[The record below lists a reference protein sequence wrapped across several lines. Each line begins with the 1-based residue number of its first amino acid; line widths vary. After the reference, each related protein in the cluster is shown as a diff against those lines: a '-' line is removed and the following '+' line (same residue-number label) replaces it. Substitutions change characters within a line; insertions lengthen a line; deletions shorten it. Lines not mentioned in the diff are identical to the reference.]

1 MSPLTNSRNDDL
13 NRSSLVQTMAASG
26 RDDSVSD
33 ACASP
38 PKAGARFYAVIE
50 TTEQTNP
57 PRSSGRGRRPRD
69 SALTKEA
76 ILRAATFE
84 FCHNGLGGAR
94 VEAIAQRAKA
104 NMRLL
109 YAYFGDKN
117 GLYLAVLEH
126 VYTEIRAAEQRLNLE
141 DREPIAAM
149 CDLINFTFTFFQDH
163 QNYIALINN
172 ENLQRG
178 RNLRK
183 LRKISEL
190 TLPLVASIESILR
203 RGVAARLFRA
213 EVDPI
218 QLYVSITA
226 MSYFH
231 VSNRY
236 TLSAMFDKDL
246 GEPDWLA
253 LRREHAQDM
262 ILTWLTAPVAE
273 RRKYKQSGSRVRAD
287 RLDKAR

>member
-1 MSPLTNSRNDDL
+1 VTDLTPTTSPAR
-13 NRSSLVQTMAASG
+13 
-26 RDDSVSD
+26 
-33 ACASP
+33 
-38 PKAGARFYAVIE
+38 GA
-50 TTEQTNP
+50 T
-57 PRSSGRGRRPRD
+57 RGKRARD
-69 SALTKEA
+69 SALTKGS

-84 FCHNGLGGAR
+84 FCRNGLGGAR

-126 VYTEIRAAEQRLNLE
+126 VYSEIRAAEQALNL
-141 DREPIAAM
+141 DGLEPVAAM
-149 CDLINFTFTFFQDH
+149 RGLINFTFDFFEGH

-172 ENLQRG
+172 ENLQRA
-178 RNLRK
+178 RYLRK
-183 LRKISEL
+183 SRKIADL
-190 TLPLVASIESILR
+190 TLPLVASIESSLR
-203 RGVAARLFRA
+203 RGVAAGLFRGG
-213 EVDPI
+213 VDPI

-231 VSNRY
+231 VSNRH

-246 GEPDWLA
+246 GEANWLE

-262 ILTWLTAPVAE
+262 ILTWLTAGTKK
-273 RRKYKQSGSRVRAD
+273 R
-287 RLDKAR
+287 

>member
-1 MSPLTNSRNDDL
+1 MRIAPHAEVCPVTDMTPTTSPA
-13 NRSSLVQTMAASG
+13 RST
-26 RDDSVSD
+26 
-33 ACASP
+33 
-38 PKAGARFYAVIE
+38 
-50 TTEQTNP
+50 
-57 PRSSGRGRRPRD
+57 RGKRARD
-69 SALTKEA
+69 SALTKES

-84 FCHNGLGGAR
+84 FCRNGLGGAR

-109 YAYFGDKN
+109 YAYFGDKD

-126 VYTEIRAAEQRLNLE
+126 VYTEIRAAEQALNL
-141 DREPIAAM
+141 DGLEPVAAM
-149 CDLINFTFTFFQDH
+149 RGLINFTFDFFEGH

-178 RNLRK
+178 RYLRK
-183 LRKISEL
+183 SHKIADS
-190 TLPLVASIESILR
+190 TLPLVASMESILR
-203 RGVAARLFRA
+203 RGVSAGLFRSG
-213 EVDPI
+213 VDPI

-231 VSNRY
+231 VSNRH

-246 GEPDWLA
+246 GEAKWLD

-262 ILTWLTAPVAE
+262 ILTWLTAGAKK
-273 RRKYKQSGSRVRAD
+273 RQA
-287 RLDKAR
+287 

>member
-1 MSPLTNSRNDDL
+1 MT
-13 NRSSLVQTMAASG
+13 
-26 RDDSVSD
+26 
-33 ACASP
+33 
-38 PKAGARFYAVIE
+38 E
-50 TTEQTNP
+50 TTAQSSP
-57 PRSSGRGRRPRD
+57 GRSTTRGRRPRD

-76 ILRAATFE
+76 ILRAATYE

-117 GLYLAVLEH
+117 GLYIAVLEH
-126 VYTEIRAAEQRLNLE
+126 VYTEIRAAEQQLKL
-141 DREPIAAM
+141 DDLEPIAAM
-149 CDLINFTFTFFQDH
+149 RELVNFTFTFFGEHQD
-163 QNYIALINN
+163 YIALINN

-183 LRKISEL
+183 SRKIAEL

-203 RGVAARLFRA
+203 RGVAAKLFRGD
-213 EVDPI
+213 VDPV
-218 QLYVSITA
+218 QLYVTITA

-236 TLSAMFDKDL
+236 TLSAMFDRDL
-246 GEPDWLA
+246 GDPDWLKT
-253 LRREHAQDM
+253 RRHHAQDV
-262 ILTWLTAPVAE
+262 ILTWLTAHQ
-273 RRKYKQSGSRVRAD
+273 RRS
-287 RLDKAR
+287 

>member
-1 MSPLTNSRNDDL
+1 VT
-13 NRSSLVQTMAASG
+13 
-26 RDDSVSD
+26 
-33 ACASP
+33 
-38 PKAGARFYAVIE
+38 E
-50 TTEQTNP
+50 TTAQTSP
-57 PRSSGRGRRPRD
+57 PRSSGRGKRARD
-69 SALTKEA
+69 SALTKES

-84 FCHNGLGGAR
+84 FCRNGLGGAR

-117 GLYLAVLEH
+117 GLYIAVLEH
-126 VYTEIRAAEQRLNLE
+126 VYTEIRAAEQQLNLD

-149 CDLINFTFTFFQDH
+149 CELINFTFTFFGEH
-163 QNYIALINN
+163 QNYIALINT

-183 LRKISEL
+183 SRKIAEL
-190 TLPLVASIESILR
+190 TLPLVASIENVLR
-203 RGVAARLFRA
+203 RGVAAGLFRDD
-213 EVDPI
+213 VDPI

-246 GEPDWLA
+246 GSPDWLA
-253 LRREHAQDM
+253 LRHEHAQDV
-262 ILTWLTAPVAE
+262 ILTWLTAPVGD
-273 RRKYKQSGSRVRAD
+273 RKKAAGS
-287 RLDKAR
+287 KTTARSRKPSQ

>member
-1 MSPLTNSRNDDL
+1 MT
-13 NRSSLVQTMAASG
+13 
-26 RDDSVSD
+26 
-33 ACASP
+33 
-38 PKAGARFYAVIE
+38 E
-50 TTEQTNP
+50 TTTLTKP
-57 PRSSGRGRRPRD
+57 ARSTTRGKRTRD
-69 SALTKEA
+69 SALTKESL
-76 ILRAATFE
+76 LRAATFE
-84 FCHNGLGGAR
+84 FCRNGLGGAR
-94 VEAIAQRAKA
+94 VEAITQRARA

-126 VYTEIRAAEQRLNLE
+126 VYTEIRAAEQQLKLDDLE
-141 DREPIAAM
+141 PVAAM
-149 CDLINFTFTFFQDH
+149 RELINFTFTFFGEH
-163 QNYIALINN
+163 QNYIGLINN

-183 LRKISEL
+183 SRKIAEL

-203 RGVAARLFRA
+203 RGMAAKLFRGD
-213 EVDPI
+213 VDPI

-246 GEPDWLA
+246 GDPDWLKA
-253 LRREHAQDM
+253 RRHHAQDV
-262 ILTWLTAPVAE
+262 ILTWLTAPVAA
-273 RRKYKQSGSRVRAD
+273 RNHGAARA
-287 RLDKAR
+287 KAASDTAP

>member
-1 MSPLTNSRNDDL
+1 VTDMIPTTTPT
-13 NRSSLVQTMAASG
+13 RST
-26 RDDSVSD
+26 
-33 ACASP
+33 
-38 PKAGARFYAVIE
+38 
-50 TTEQTNP
+50 
-57 PRSSGRGRRPRD
+57 RGRRARD
-69 SALTKEA
+69 SALTKES

-84 FCHNGLGGAR
+84 FCRNGLGGAR

-126 VYTEIRAAEQRLNLE
+126 VYTEIRAAEQALNL
-141 DREPIAAM
+141 DGLEPVAAM
-149 CDLINFTFTFFQDH
+149 RGLINFTFDFFEGH

-172 ENLQRG
+172 ENLQRA
-178 RNLRK
+178 RYLRK
-183 LRKISEL
+183 SRKISDL

-203 RGVAARLFRA
+203 RGVAAGLFRSS
-213 EVDPI
+213 VDPI

-231 VSNRY
+231 VSNRH

-246 GEPDWLA
+246 GEATWLE

-262 ILTWLTAPVAE
+262 ILTWLTAATKK
-273 RRKYKQSGSRVRAD
+273 R
-287 RLDKAR
+287 

>member
-1 MSPLTNSRNDDL
+1 MTDTTAA
-13 NRSSLVQTMAASG
+13 QTS
-26 RDDSVSD
+26 
-33 ACASP
+33 
-38 PKAGARFYAVIE
+38 
-50 TTEQTNP
+50 P
-57 PRSSGRGRRPRD
+57 PRSSGRGKRPRD

-117 GLYLAVLEH
+117 GLYIAVLED
-126 VYTEIRAAEQRLNLE
+126 VYTEIRAAEQQLKL
-141 DREPIAAM
+141 DDLDPVAAM
-149 CDLINFTFTFFQDH
+149 SELINFTFTFFGEH

-183 LRKISEL
+183 SRKIAEL

-203 RGVAARLFRA
+203 RGMAEGLFRGD
-213 EVDPI
+213 VDPI

-246 GEPDWLA
+246 GSPDWLTQ
-253 LRREHAQDM
+253 RREHAQDM
-262 ILTWLTAPVAE
+262 ILTWLTAPIGE
-273 RRKYKQSGSRVRAD
+273 RKHKAAASKPTARSGKTSR
-287 RLDKAR
+287 